1 MRADEAS
8 EERIARAA
16 CLRDQS
22 VSSFVL
28 GAAAREA
35 DRVLGRADQTLM
47 PAAQF
52 DGFVDALEQ
61 ADQAPRLRDAASAP
75 RRFRRT

>member
-1 MRADEAS
+1 MRADPVS

-16 CLRDQS
+16 AAQDLS
-22 VSSFVL
+22 VSAFVL

-35 DRVLGRADQTLM
+35 DRVLGRADATLM

-52 DGFVDALEQ
+52 DAFVAALEE
-61 ADQAPRLRDAASAP
+61 PDAAPALERAARRP
-75 RRFRRT
+75 RRYERA